1 MKSFLTEI
9 LLSLGAILFWALAL
23 PAAAVAFP
31 AIALSRKIASLAA
44 FGAAPTECRRTS
56 PATA

>member
-1 MKSFLTEI
+1 MKSILTEI
-9 LLSLGAILFWALAL
+9 VLSGGAILFWALAL

-31 AIALSRKIASLAA
+31 AIALWKKIAGALVTGSAPAA
-44 FGAAPTECRRTS
+44 CRRPS

>member
-1 MKSFLTEI
+1 MKSILTEI
-9 LLSLGAILFWALAL
+9 LLSGGAILFWALAL

-31 AIALSRKIASLAA
+31 VLALSRKIAELATIS
-44 FGAAPTECRRTS
+44 AAPTQYGRTS

>member
-1 MKSFLTEI
+1 MKSILTEI
-9 LLSLGAILFWALAL
+9 VLAGGAILFWALAL

-31 AIALSRKIASLAA
+31 AIALGKRLAGLLA
-44 FGAAPTECRRTS
+44 TDTAPTECQRPS